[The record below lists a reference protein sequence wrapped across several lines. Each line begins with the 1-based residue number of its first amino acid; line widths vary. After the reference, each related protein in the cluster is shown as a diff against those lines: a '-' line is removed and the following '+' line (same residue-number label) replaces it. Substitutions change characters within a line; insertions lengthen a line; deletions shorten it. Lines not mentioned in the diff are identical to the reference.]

1 MNFSNRSALFV
12 LLAAA
17 TVAQAEPP
25 TDPKARK
32 IYDHN
37 YNWLKKSPPPFV
49 ATNIRGQ
56 GMAYAERRQAALD
69 LVREQRD
76 FGVVSELMNELDKGS
91 FLSGQII
98 DILVEWKARRSLPL
112 LKKIADDPK
121 RDKEIREKAR
131 AGHDLIANAPLD
143 RPPTF

>member
-1 MNFSNRSALFV
+1 MSAYFRLRLAPLL
-12 LLAAA
+12 LLATIAR
-17 TVAQAEPP
+17 AEPP
-25 TDPKARK
+25 SDPAARK

-37 YNWLKKSPPPFV
+37 REWLKKFPPSFV
-49 ATNIRGQ
+49 ATNVRGE

-91 FLSGQII
+91 FLSGQIC
-98 DILVEWKARRSLPL
+98 DILGEWKSRRALPL
-112 LKKIADDPK
+112 LKKIQDDPK
-121 RDKEIREKAR
+121 RDKTVREKAKQ
-131 AGHDLIANAPLD
+131 AYAAITNAPVD